1 MNDLETSTDVFVQ
14 DDEVYGKK
22 IISKPAPER
31 KKDVDLKN
39 TLYQNIIDAAMS
51 SQLDLQS
58 FESLNQSANDRNQ
71 LYNLIDTM
79 CEDGSIAAVLETYAE
94 DTTERNDAGNII
106 WVQSSDE
113 DVSKYVEYL
122 IDSLNINKN
131 IFKWVYSLCK
141 YGDVY
146 LRLYRE
152 SEVEDPLFSPQ
163 TKKNKLNEDIKIKAY
178 KNNDRYVHY
187 IEMVENPAEIF
198 ELTKCGKTVG
208 YIKAPISSGVIT
220 RQDAVAFS
228 TFSYKFQKQ
237 DLTLYPATEFVH
249 GALENT
255 NSRVSEVVS
264 IYSGKDDL
272 DSDTDA
278 KTYKVRR
285 GDSLLAPVFK
295 TWRELSL
302 LEGSVLLNRLTKSSI
317 VRLVNVEVGDMPKEN
332 VTKVLMNVKQMVEQ
346 KTALK
351 TGSNMS
357 EYTNPGPIENNVY
370 VPTHGGIGTI
380 TTSQIGGDVDVK
392 SLADLDYYVDK
403 LYGQLRV
410 PKQYFGKTD
419 DSTGFNGGS
428 SLSIISSRY
437 AKMIKRIQ
445 NTIIQTLTDVI
456 NLMLIDNGLVSYVN
470 NFRLQML
477 VPTTQEEIDRK
488 DNMSNS
494 VQLVSDIMNMLSE
507 IEDKSAKLRILK
519 YLLTNVIDNS
529 EVITVIQ
536 EQIDSLEQEND
547 EVLSND
553 TTETVEETSDI
564 VEEPTI
570 EKDLETKTDQSD
582 VILPSP
588 EELGVDLDDTEKI

>member
-22 IISKPAPER
+22 IVSKPVPER

-39 TLYQNIIDAAMS
+39 VLYQNIINAAMS

-94 DTTERNDAGNII
+94 DTTERNDTGNII

-113 DVSKYVEYL
+113 DVSKYIEYL
-122 IDSLNINKN
+122 LDSLNINKN

-152 SEVEDPLFSPQ
+152 SEVEDPLFGQ
-163 TKKNKLNEDIKIKAY
+163 FNNNKMLNEDIKIKAY

-187 IEMVENPAEIF
+187 IEMVENPAEMF
-198 ELTKCGKTVG
+198 ELTKYGKTVG
-208 YIKAPISSGVIT
+208 YVKAPISSGVIT
-220 RQDAVAFS
+220 RQDEVAFS
-228 TFSYKFQKQ
+228 TFAYKFQKQ

-249 GALENT
+249 GALENSS
-255 NSRVSEVVS
+255 SRVSEVVS
-264 IYSGKDDL
+264 IYNGKDDL
-272 DSDTDA
+272 DTDTDA
-278 KTYKVRR
+278 KTYSVRR
-285 GDSLLAPVFK
+285 GNSLLAPVFK
-295 TWRELSL
+295 TWRELTL

-351 TGSNMS
+351 KGSSMS
-357 EYTNPGPIENNVY
+357 EYTNPGPVENNVY
-370 VPTHGGIGTI
+370 VPTHGGIGAI

-392 SLADLDYYVDK
+392 SLADLDYYLNK

-410 PKQYFGKTD
+410 PKQFFSQTE

-456 NLMLIDNGLVSYVN
+456 NLMLMDNGLVSYIN

-507 IEDKSAKLRILK
+507 IEDRSAKLRILK

-536 EQIDSLEQEND
+536 EQIDLLEEDKD
-547 EVLSND
+547 ELLSDD

-564 VEEPTI
+564 VEEPTS
-570 EKDLETKTDQSD
+570 EKDLETKTAQSD

-588 EELGVDLDDTEKI
+588 EELGVDLDNTEEI